1 MDKIAKIGIIG
12 AGHIAEKMAVTL
24 LGMEGVEL
32 YAIAARDVLREQPHL
47 RKSGALRKATVRTK
61 RWPTMRRWI

>member
-24 LGMEGVEL
+24 LGMESVEL
-32 YAIAARDVLREQPHL
+32 
-47 RKSGALRKATVRTK
+47 
-61 RWPTMRRWI
+61 